1 MGLQLGFD
9 GSIRLMGRDEASIHE
24 AIRATL
30 DVYRAYCA
38 DIEPS
43 DGPYWR
49 IVFAILSV
57 HSPINATFEAYRAVR
72 LAHALGGWPGR
83 AKLARIIG
91 QVRASGAVLYHAQ
104 KARYILAFDAAWTA
118 DSTPFT
124 QNGDGDTGWRD
135 RLRRNVLGLGWAKA
149 SFAVALSK
157 PSTSDV
163 CCIDSHMHQLLTGRV
178 PRNQLGKRV
187 YLALE
192 ARVRD
197 LADEYGVSAFT
208 MQWLL
213 WDAKRGISEP
223 HSALKEAV

>member
-9 GSIRLMGRDEASIHE
+9 GSVKLMGRDDASMHE

-30 DVYRAYCA
+30 DTYRAYCA

-57 HSPINATFEAYRAVR
+57 HSPIGATFEAYKAVK
-72 LAHALGGWPGR
+72 LAHALGGMPGQ

-91 QVRASGAVLYHAQ
+91 QHRAPDGVVLYQTQ
-104 KARYILAFDAAWTA
+104 KARYILAFDAAWA
-118 DSTPFT
+118 VDSTPFT

-135 RLRRNVLGLGWAKA
+135 RLRQNVLGLGWAKA

-163 CCIDSHMHQLLTGRV
+163 CCIDSHMHQLLTGRM
-178 PRNQLGKRV
+178 PGHISKRT

-192 ARVRD
+192 DRVRD
-197 LADEYGVSAFT
+197 LATEYGVSAFT

-223 HSALKEAV
+223 HSALKGVA

>member
-57 HSPINATFEAYRAVR
+57 HSPIQATFEAYRAVR
-72 LAHALGGWPGR
+72 LAHAMGGWPGR

-91 QVRASGAVLYHAQ
+91 QVRANGAVLYHVQ
-104 KARYILAFDAAWTA
+104 KARYILAFDAAWA
-118 DSTPFT
+118 VDRAAFEP
-124 QNGDGDTGWRD
+124 NGDNDLEWRD

-157 PSTSDV
+157 PTTSDV
-163 CCIDSHMHQLLTGRV
+163 CCIDSHMHQLLTGRMV
-178 PRNQLGKRV
+178 RGQLGKRA

-192 ARVRD
+192 TRVRN
-197 LADEYGVSAFT
+197 LASEYGVSTFA

-223 HSALKEAV
+223 HSALKEAA

>member
-1 MGLQLGFD
+1 VM
-9 GSIRLMGRDEASIHE
+9 
-24 AIRATL
+24 
-30 DVYRAYCA
+30 
-38 DIEPS
+38 
-43 DGPYWR
+43 
-49 IVFAILSV
+49 
-57 HSPINATFEAYRAVR
+57 
-72 LAHALGGWPGR
+72 
-83 AKLARIIG
+83 
-91 QVRASGAVLYHAQ
+91 YHAQ
-104 KARYILAFDAAWTA
+104 KARFILAFDAAWTQ
-118 DSTPFT
+118 DSVPFT

-163 CCIDSHMHQLLTGRV
+163 CCIDSHMHQLLTGRM
-178 PRNQLGKRV
+178 PGHTIGKRA

-197 LADEYGVSAFT
+197 LASEYGVSAFT

-223 HSALKEAV
+223 HSALKEAA